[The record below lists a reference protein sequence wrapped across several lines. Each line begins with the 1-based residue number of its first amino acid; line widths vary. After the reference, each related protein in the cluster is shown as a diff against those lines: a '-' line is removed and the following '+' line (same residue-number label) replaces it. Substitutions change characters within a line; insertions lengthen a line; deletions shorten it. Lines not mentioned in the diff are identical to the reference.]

1 MARPTEAFVTDKL
14 FELGTGTVVLT
25 RFRGG
30 NAECGVFLLD
40 VFCLGVKNALYA
52 LVSESEYEHRVLD
65 RTLPL
70 EQRKSIDPPSARKLV
85 EGAVAYARSFGFAP
99 HADYK
104 KAARVFG
111 GTNAAESTAR
121 YTFGKNGKPLYV
133 HGESDPFAKCL
144 RILKQL
150 RGCCGDDGFDFVA
163 MCSKPQKQLLESTGI
178 KIRQEIAAP
187 PPGVESAEE
196 PPS

>member
-1 MARPTEAFVTDKL
+1 MARPTEAFVSDRL
-14 FELGTGTVVLT
+14 FELGTGTVVFT

-30 NAECGVFLLD
+30 NAESGVFLLD

-52 LVSESEYEHRVLD
+52 LVDESEYERRVLD

-70 EQRKSIDPPSARKLV
+70 EQRKSIDPASARKLV
-85 EGAVAYARSFGFAP
+85 EGAVAYAQALGFPP
-99 HADYK
+99 HSDYR

-111 GTNAAESTAR
+111 GTNAAESTTR
-121 YTFGKNGKPLYV
+121 YTFGKDGKPLYV

-150 RGCCGDDGFDFVA
+150 RGCCGDDGYDFVA
-163 MCSKPQKQLLESTGI
+163 LCSEPQKHLLESAGI
-178 KIRQEIAAP
+178 KIRQEVPAP
-187 PPGVESAEE
+187 ESAEDK
-196 PPS
+196 PPA